1 MKYVVLAGS
10 AEKLTIFL
18 SLKASSYAYERMVNP
33 RPRSSIPYFNHDNDN
48 VQVHGYG
55 YGNGNGCSNSSS
67 LRGWGGGVDVNVT
80 NAQANVG
87 GSVSVSD
94 DRRITHHV
102 HFDFSSQLNPES
114 IQDMAA
120 NEIDFE
126 LGWVPVSVSSSISLN
141 SISIRRN
148 IVRGNDQ
155 RMYLSFGLEQGE
167 GDGGG
172 CGYDADKG
180 VLKVNMRLLQM
191 EEEEL
196 RENGGC
202 FPLLLESEDEPLTQ
216 HNHMNDEVLGRAVVV
231 HLHYNKESKEDPKV
245 QTFLIDL
252 HESSL
257 LRHGPGK
264 FSINERQL
272 LLNAVNVYTKNR
284 GSTNDVAKYSK
295 LSKYYFLNECTGAE
309 IEIRSPSMPILQRT
323 KKGDLTFCQPP
334 TPALTSTK
342 RRSFEYLNDRTS
354 IFLCST
360 TANSDSVSSSKF
372 HIGGS
377 SSSSSSSGGNDRDS
391 AKLKA
396 KSYKKASFALDSD
409 TSDDDGMQD
418 EYEDDGFIV
427 FGDVDSSEDE
437 SESRRPDSEE
447 RGDSVDNVYAN
458 YNHED
463 KDFCKVCHY
472 DGNLLVCDG
481 GPHMGGCG
489 SAFHINCIGKNEIPE
504 GKMPFSPLC
513 FGKWCHCLFHHCTV
527 YCIHS
532 IHTYIHHNF

>member
-1 MKYVVLAGS
+1 MA
-10 AEKLTIFL
+10 T
-18 SLKASSYAYERMVNP
+18 P
-33 RPRSSIPYFNHDNDN
+33 RHSSSI
-48 VQVHGYG
+48 
-55 YGNGNGCSNSSS
+55 
-67 LRGWGGGVDVNVT
+67 RRGGGSVDVNVSNDNDQT
-80 NAQANVG
+80 NVG
-87 GSVSVSD
+87 GSVTSD
-94 DRRITHHV
+94 DRRITHHD
-102 HFDFSSQLNPES
+102 HFDFSSQLSPES

-120 NEIDFE
+120 NDIDFE
-126 LGWVPVSVSSSISLN
+126 LGWVTVSSSISLN

-155 RMYLSFGLEQGE
+155 RMYQSFGLEQGE

-172 CGYDADKG
+172 CGYDEDKG

-202 FPLLLESEDEPLTQ
+202 FPLLLKSEDEPLTQ

-264 FSINERQL
+264 FSINEQQL
-272 LLNAVNVYTKNR
+272 LLNALNVYTKNR

-323 KKGDLTFCQPP
+323 KKGDLAFYQPP

-342 RRSFEYLNDRTS
+342 RRSFDYLNDRTS
-354 IFLCST
+354 NFVCST
-360 TANSDSVSSSKF
+360 TANSDSVSSSQF

-377 SSSSSSSGGNDRDS
+377 SSSRGKDRDS

-437 SESRRPDSEE
+437 SESRRPESEE
-447 RGDSVDNVYAN
+447 RGDSVDNVNDN

-472 DGNLLVCDG
+472 GGNLLVCDG
-481 GPHMGGCG
+481 GAHMGGCG
-489 SAFHINCIGKNEIPE
+489 SAFHINCIGKNKIPE
-504 GKMPFSPLC
+504 GK
-513 FGKWCHCLFHHCTV
+513 V
-527 YCIHS
+527 
-532 IHTYIHHNF
+532 